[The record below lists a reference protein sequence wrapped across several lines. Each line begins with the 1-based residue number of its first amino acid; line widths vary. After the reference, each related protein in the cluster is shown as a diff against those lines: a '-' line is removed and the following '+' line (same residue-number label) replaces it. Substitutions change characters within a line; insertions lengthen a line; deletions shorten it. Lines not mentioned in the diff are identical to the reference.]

1 MALYQS
7 DKGKQVAFQMN
18 APYSLNPK
26 TDTTIALIE
35 EAHLRGY
42 KIWWYPV
49 SSLYWRDALVRA
61 RMQPLS
67 FIPEATHWC
76 SLGEAIDMPLA
87 QMNAVWMRQDPPFDM
102 SYITATH
109 LLEHAGTA
117 VYNSPQGVR
126 NAPEKLS
133 SLYFS
138 EFMPKTL
145 ISSDAETIHAFAAQC
160 STVVAKPL
168 YGYGGRSVFKFTI
181 GDGNLD
187 TFLELHNESSR
198 EPLMWQQFLP
208 EVRDQDRRILLIGG
222 QVKAVF
228 GRTPMEG
235 SIRANMRVGGTPM
248 ACELTAQQE
257 KICAAIAPML
267 KAQGLLVV
275 GLDVIGDYLTEI
287 NVTSPTGFRAAQKL
301 YGVNL
306 AAKTW
311 DAIGL

>member
-1 MALYQS
+1 MASYQS
-7 DKGKQVAFQMN
+7 DKSRQIAFQMD

-35 EAHLRGY
+35 EAHLRGC
-42 KIWWYPV
+42 KIWWYPTQA
-49 SSLYWRDALVRA
+49 LYWRGGEVRA
-61 RMQPLS
+61 RLQSLH

-76 SLGEAIDMPLA
+76 SLGETVDMPLH
-87 QMNAVWMRQDPPFDM
+87 QMDAVWMRQDPPFDM

-145 ISSDAETIHAFAAQC
+145 VSSDAETIHAFADEC
-160 STVVAKPL
+160 GTVVAKPL
-168 YGYGGRSVFKFTI
+168 YGYGGRSVFKFTT

-208 EVRDQDRRILLIGG
+208 EVRDKDRRILLIDGK
-222 QVKAVF
+222 VKAVF

-235 SIRANMRVGGTPM
+235 SIRANIRVGGTPM
-248 ACELTAQQE
+248 ACELTPRQE
-257 KICAAIAPML
+257 KICTTIAPML
-267 KAQGLLVV
+267 KEQRLLVV

-306 AAKTW
+306 AADTW
-311 DAIGL
+311 DAIGV